1 MHSEP
6 VAKLRVLIADNDPLA
21 ISTVKRYLSRDTE
34 MQIVGE
40 AENGLQALDMLQQFD
55 IDIVIA
61 ALRMP
66 HMDGITLLQNMRLS
80 QIPTPFV
87 ALTTLDDDTTMLKV
101 LQAGGAGYILKSASP
116 KELVTAIQTVANGGI
131 AISPKLLNRL
141 VEHIYQSEIEPA
153 ESCPVTSIFMAL
165 NETEK
170 RVLENLCCGKSN
182 AEIARTLQYSEATV
196 KKYISSLIA
205 RFHANSR
212 LHLAILVVESGAL
225 VRHKH
230 CLEFT

>member
-21 ISTVKRYLSRDTE
+21 ISTVKRFLSRDANI
-34 MQIVGE
+34 QIVAE
-40 AENGLQALDMLQQFD
+40 VENGHQALEMLRQSHFD
-55 IDIVIA
+55 IIIA

-66 HMDGITLLQNMRLS
+66 NMDGITLLQHIRRA
-80 QIPTPFV
+80 QIPTPFL
-87 ALTTLDDDTTMLKV
+87 ALTTLDDDATMLKV
-101 LQAGGAGYILKSASP
+101 LQSGGAGYILKNTSP
-116 KELVTAIQTVANGGI
+116 KELVTAIQTVVNGGI

-141 VEHIYQSEIEPA
+141 VEHAYHNEIEPA
-153 ESCPVTSIFMAL
+153 ESCPVTSTFMAL
-165 NETEK
+165 NATEK

-205 RFHANSR
+205 SFHANSR

-225 VRHKH
+225 VRHKQ